1 MQHCMTTAEHRS
13 DRDFTI
19 DNPYLALMDELWYV
33 QYERGYDDLM
43 QQRRNSSAFSDG
55 YPSILH

>member
-1 MQHCMTTAEHRS
+1 MQHCMIS
-13 DRDFTI
+13 DRDFTK

-43 QQRRNSSAFSDG
+43 QQRRNPSAFSDG
-55 YPSILH
+55 YPCILH